1 MHEAGFSPIEA
12 LKSATSVTARRFKF
26 TDRGILEK
34 GRRADLL
41 LVEGDPTTENG
52 KGVDALLDAVGV
64 WRDGV
69 EVVGKGWGK
78 GGSV

>member
-1 MHEAGFSPIEA
+1 MHEA
-12 LKSATSVTARRFKF
+12 ARRFKF

-41 LVEGDPTTENG
+41 LVEGDPITENG

-69 EVVGKGWGK
+69 EVVGKGWGN